1 MTTSTPPREQQ
12 GLNAMEYSPKEMKEI
27 LAKVQE
33 IAKTLRGVDEIIGAK
48 RIPATQPPTT
58 ESETKEK
65 KVEKVVIP
73 DTKQGEM
80 AEPDNVYYICPHIV
94 EDFKLIED
102 QTLPVAQLVE
112 LYSSWSETLLIAT
125 TLNQAHLRNKAL
137 RRHLEE
143 SYRVCKSLS
152 HTFDK
157 NKGK

>member
-1 MTTSTPPREQQ
+1 MTTSSTPEEKE
-12 GLNAMEYSPKEMKEI
+12 GHKKLSAMEYSPKEMKEI

-33 IAKTLRGVDEIIGAK
+33 IAKTLRGVDEIISGKKEDVSGGGEKEEPVHAV
-48 RIPATQPPTT
+48 IAAD
-58 ESETKEK
+58 EGDGSEL
-65 KVEKVVIP
+65 
-73 DTKQGEM
+73 

-94 EDFKLIED
+94 EDFKLIKG
-102 QTLPVAQLVE
+102 QSMPVAQLVE
-112 LYSSWSETLLIAT
+112 LYSSWSETLLIAS
-125 TLNQAHLRNKAL
+125 TLNQAHLKNKAL